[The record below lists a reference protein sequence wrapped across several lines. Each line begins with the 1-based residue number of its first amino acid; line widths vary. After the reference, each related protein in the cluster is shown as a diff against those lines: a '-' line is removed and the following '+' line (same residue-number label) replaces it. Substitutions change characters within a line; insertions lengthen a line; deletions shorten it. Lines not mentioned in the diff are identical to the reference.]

1 MPALDRR
8 VPAVLL
14 RIDQNPFH
22 HGTLGAVRSLGRAG
36 VDVHVVAESA
46 SSPIACSRYLRPG
59 RIHPP
64 PRGRTDDDVTDD
76 DVLASLVRVSDL
88 IGRGRPAVLIPMDD
102 LGALAVARLR
112 ERIGGR
118 FLLPEQRADIVESV
132 ADKAELARLC
142 AAYGIAHPTTVI
154 PGSAEEAVAAVAE
167 LGLPVVAKWSRP
179 WLLPHGSG
187 LRSTTLVRSAR
198 EVGALYARR
207 RTAGSALLL
216 QRFLP
221 AGPGRDWFFHGCAGR
236 DGTLLAGGVGRK
248 DRAWPAEAGLT
259 AVGRWVP
266 NPAVEASARRLIAA
280 VGYRGIA
287 DLDFRLDAATGA
299 YHLLD
304 FNPRPGAQFR
314 LFTDRSGLDV
324 VRALHLDLTGR
335 QEGAGG
341 AAAVGRRFVVEN
353 YALLSLL
360 TTGGRPGRG
369 DRVGATEG
377 AWFALD
383 DPAPALA
390 MSAGWGLHAVRKGL
404 TAFVRSS
411 QRRADAAA
419 VPRR

>member
-1 MPALDRR
+1 MHTLDRR
-8 VPAVLL
+8 IPAVLL

-36 VDVHVVAESA
+36 VDVHLVAESA
-46 SSPIACSRYLRPG
+46 SSPVTRSRYLRPG

-64 PRGRTDDDVTDD
+64 PRGRTDE
-76 DVLASLVRVSDL
+76 DVLASLLRVSDF
-88 IGRGRPAVLIPMDD
+88 IGRPAVLIPLDD

-112 ERIGGR
+112 EQIGGR
-118 FLLPEQRADIVESV
+118 FLLPEQRADIVESL

-142 AAYGIAHPTTVI
+142 AAYDIAHPTTVI
-154 PGSAEEAVAAVAE
+154 PASAEEAAAAVAE

-179 WLLPHGSG
+179 WLLPYGSG

-198 EVGALYARR
+198 EAGELYARR
-207 RTAGSALLL
+207 GAAGSALLL

-236 DGTLLAGGVGRK
+236 DGTVRAGGVGRK

-266 NPAVEASARRLIAA
+266 NPAVEATARRLIAA
-280 VGYRGIA
+280 LGYRGIA
-287 DLDFRLDAATGA
+287 DLDFRLDPATGA

-335 QEGAGG
+335 QVRTGG
-341 AAAVGRRFVVEN
+341 TAPGRRFVVEN

-360 TTGGRPGRG
+360 VEGRRPRPATGR
-369 DRVGATEG
+369 TEG

-383 DPAPALA
+383 DPAPAVA
-390 MSAGWGLHAVRKGL
+390 MTAGWGLHAARKGL
-404 TAFVRSS
+404 TALVRSG
-411 QRRADAAA
+411 QRRADAVA